1 MILSL
6 YITLANFKGSP
17 AKIHM
22 RPKEEKL
29 PLFDRLLEH
38 IRPQNAISLKRQ
50 RLIIAFVVGSQ
61 VVSPTHGQMFCCIS
75 DAPMPALTLLCA
87 SPQGHSTL
95 NRAQKLVTCG
105 LGDKL

>member
-1 MILSL
+1 
-6 YITLANFKGSP
+6 
-17 AKIHM
+17 M
-22 RPKEEKL
+22 RPKEEKV

-38 IRPQNAISLKRQ
+38 IRPQNAISLKFKRQ

-61 VVSPTHGQMFCCIS
+61 VVSPTHDGQMFCCIS